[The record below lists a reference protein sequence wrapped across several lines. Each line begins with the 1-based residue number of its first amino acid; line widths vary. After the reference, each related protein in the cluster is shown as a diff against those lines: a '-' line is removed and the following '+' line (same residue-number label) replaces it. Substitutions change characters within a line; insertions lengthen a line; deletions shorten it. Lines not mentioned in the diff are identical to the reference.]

1 MSELVRFGVAMDR
14 ALLADFDRRIAAQ
27 GYENRSEALR
37 DLVRGDLLRS
47 AWDAGAEVVASLTVV
62 YEEAVREDVRQAA
75 AATPAEQVLATTYV
89 RLDGA
94 RCLEVTMVRGAA
106 GELEALSGRIGGL
119 KGVLSCERA
128 VAATIDG
135 ARAAAGQAARRRR

>member
-1 MSELVRFGVAMDR
+1 VSDLVRFGVAMDR
-14 ALLADFDRRIAAQ
+14 ALLADFDRRIAKQ

-37 DLVRGDLLRS
+37 DLVRSDLLRS
-47 AWDAGAEVVASLTVV
+47 AWDAGAQVVASLTVV
-62 YEEAVREDVRQAA
+62 YDETVREDVRQAA
-75 AATPAEQVLATTYV
+75 AQTPPEQVLATTYV

-119 KGVLSCERA
+119 KGVLSCELA
-128 VAATIDG
+128 VAATLDG
-135 ARAAAGQAARRRR
+135 GAGSGEAPRKRR